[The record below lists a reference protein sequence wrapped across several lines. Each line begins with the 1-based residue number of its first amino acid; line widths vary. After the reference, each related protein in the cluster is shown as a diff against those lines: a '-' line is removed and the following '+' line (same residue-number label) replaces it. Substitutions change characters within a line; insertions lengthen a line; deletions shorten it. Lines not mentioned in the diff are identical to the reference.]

1 MTSLLAHICTALLA
15 VPPPTSGK
23 MKYPRY
29 AAAATLVSVS
39 RRDRVVLCA
48 ASMPAS
54 SDAGT
59 FTRYSLVFAPAM
71 LSADEA
77 AAAASGRSADPARPE
92 LDTARADDRMAA
104 RTSRRACRANARHIS
119 TREGRACP
127 SDAEP
132 PSSTGRID

>member
-1 MTSLLAHICTALLA
+1 MLAHICTALLA

-92 LDTARADDRMAA
+92 LDTARAAALARGDNIAA
-104 RTSRRACRANARHIS
+104 RVSRQRAPHLHEGG
-119 TREGRACP
+119 TRV
-127 SDAEP
+127 SF
-132 PSSTGRID
+132 